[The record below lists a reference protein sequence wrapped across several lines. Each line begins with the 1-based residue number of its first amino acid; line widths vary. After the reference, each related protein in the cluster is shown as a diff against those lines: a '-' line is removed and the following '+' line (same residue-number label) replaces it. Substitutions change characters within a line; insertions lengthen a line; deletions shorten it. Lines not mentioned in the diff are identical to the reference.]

1 METKNNANDDK
12 FREELRKAITEAFN
26 VHGEKLE
33 KALRVFME
41 KHKAML
47 FKENGFCARGYIVP
61 NDRELA
67 KIEIKGW
74 DENLED

>member
-26 VHGEKLE
+26 VHGERLE

-41 KHKAML
+41 KHKAV
-47 FKENGFCARGYIVP
+47 K
-61 NDRELA
+61 
-67 KIEIKGW
+67 
-74 DENLED
+74 